1 MEINAANSKPY
12 IYQQL
17 RALELEKVEQILRN
31 FDVNSN
37 KHVDRIVKKEEKTSK
52 KK

>member
-1 MEINAANSKPY
+1 MEINPADSKPF

-31 FDVNSN
+31 FNVNSN
-37 KHVDRIVKKEEKTSK
+37 KHVERI
-52 KK
+52 